1 MLPSLGMRSG
11 RICHKFE
18 SQLESLEFFHFLT
31 MLKNDSMNLI
41 VGYVISYD
49 CCCHHRVNA
58 NELLTYMIIL
68 VII

>member
-1 MLPSLGMRSG
+1 
-11 RICHKFE
+11 
-18 SQLESLEFFHFLT
+18 